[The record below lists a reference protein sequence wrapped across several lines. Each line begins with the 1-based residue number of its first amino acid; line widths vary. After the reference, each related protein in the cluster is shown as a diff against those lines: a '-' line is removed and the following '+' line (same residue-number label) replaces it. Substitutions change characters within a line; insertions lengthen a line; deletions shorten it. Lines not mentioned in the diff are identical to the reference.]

1 MAPVE
6 SPIPKFTLDPEI
18 PLDPASPLNLESPL
32 DPRKSEDKEMIVSSV
47 ILGVVGSSVEKAE
60 KKSRRKPKQQKG
72 RKDRTFS
79 PIVRT
84 NDKSRQ
90 VEFKARKEAEEKGSK
105 EINNAPNGGTSPLK
119 KESHQWKFL
128 TKKED
133 GSHFFNA
140 ESKTLIEAS
149 EKWNEKIE
157 EEFKTKK
164 KILLDVTDE
173 DLEVEDI
180 MTESGGDIVGK
191 TETEPMFTPHSTPVN
206 GDLLIDQ
213 MKFEHAADNKFKP
226 FDYQSMYSKGR
237 FGEVGNNP
245 IDWFKKAT
253 PCQVNKNL
261 KILTPENLEDNGQ
274 PSTIFKS
281 FDTIDLHE
289 LKKESEVFDYEK
301 VYNSN
306 EVYSDN
312 KDYDIHQGYNAN
324 EAYQN
329 HRNGLTTTSFDLIDL
344 MSEVRKDLVVRKVY
358 SDNKVCDTHKVYNA
372 NGVYKDENDFSWFY
386 DAKEDD
392 IISVL

>member
-6 SPIPKFTLDPEI
+6 SPIPKFTLDPEL
-18 PLDPASPLNLESPL
+18 PLDPESPLNLESPL

-60 KKSRRKPKQQKG
+60 KKSRRKPKQQKA
-72 RKDRTFS
+72 RK
-79 PIVRT
+79 
-84 NDKSRQ
+84 

-105 EINNAPNGGTSPLK
+105 EINTAPNKGTSPLK
-119 KESHQWKFL
+119 KESHTWKFL

-133 GSHFFNA
+133 GSQFFNA

-173 DLEVEDI
+173 DLELEDI
-180 MTESGGDIVGK
+180 MTESDGDIVGK
-191 TETEPMFTPHSTPVN
+191 TESEPMFTPHSTPVN
-206 GDLLIDQ
+206 GNLFIDQ

-253 PCQVNKNL
+253 PCQVNKNEHL
-261 KILTPENLEDNGQ
+261 KILTPENLEDNGK

-306 EVYSDN
+306 EVYSDS
-312 KDYDIHQGYNAN
+312 KDYNTYKGYNAN

-358 SDNKVCDTHKVYNA
+358 SDNKVYDTPKVYNA
-372 NGVYKDENDFSWFY
+372 HGVHKDENDFSWFY